1 MDEMERMDLES
12 TAECVVL
19 RILSR
24 GGLERRSV
32 ERERSDA
39 LTPRWTE
46 LDLMDWFRAGFC
58 LAGSKCLLIGF

>member
-24 GGLERRSV
+24 GALERRSV

-46 LDLMDWFRAGFC
+46 LDLRD
-58 LAGSKCLLIGF
+58 